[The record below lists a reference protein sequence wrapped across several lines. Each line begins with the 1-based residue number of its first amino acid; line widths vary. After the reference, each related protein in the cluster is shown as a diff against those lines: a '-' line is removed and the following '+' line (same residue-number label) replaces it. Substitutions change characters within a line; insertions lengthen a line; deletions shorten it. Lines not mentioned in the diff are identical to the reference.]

1 MGVIKRAVAL
11 IATLDTKGAE
21 AEYIRRRLEGLGLGV
36 VVIDVSMKGD
46 PKVSKPDVTSREVA
60 EAASMSIDRIR
71 AMHRH
76 EAVEAMALGLQ
87 RICSKLYESGRIA
100 GAIGIGG
107 ADGAI
112 VAGSGMRALPLGI
125 AKVLITPAMGLA
137 EPLAD
142 TKDLV
147 LYHSVADVTGLNAL
161 TRRIFDNA
169 ASALAGMM
177 KGSAG
182 ALEPRGLIGA
192 TMFGHTTPAV
202 MAAKEGL
209 ERKGYE
215 VAIFAPGFKSGKA
228 MEELLER
235 GAFKAILDMTVKDYG
250 DEMFGG
256 VHRESG
262 LRRLKLAAEMG
273 IPILLSPG
281 CANFI
286 ALRVEPGREFR
297 LPRRFKGRG
306 YVRFN
311 PAFVHVRASKEEME
325 KLGHAIAAILNRAKG
340 PAVVLFPLRGL
351 SMYDSPG
358 EGLHDPEGDRALL
371 GALRSRLAPSVRLVE
386 LDAHINDA
394 YVANA
399 AVEHLTSMLDRMR

>member
-1 MGVIKRAVAL
+1 MGLMKRAVAL

-36 VVIDVSMKGD
+36 VVIDVSMRGGPKG
-46 PKVSKPDVTSREVA
+46 SRPDVTSREVA

-76 EAVEAMALGLQ
+76 EAVEAMALGLR
-87 RICSKLYESGRIA
+87 RICSELYESGRIA

-112 VAGSGMRALPLGI
+112 VASSGMRALPFGI

-147 LYHSVADVTGLNAL
+147 LYHSVVDVTGINAL

-169 ASALAGMM
+169 ASALAGMVE
-177 KGSAG
+177 GGAG
-182 ALEPRGLIGA
+182 ALPTGGLIGA

-209 ERKGYE
+209 ERRGHE

-228 MEELLER
+228 MEELIER

-262 LRRLKLAAEMG
+262 LRRLELAAEMG

-286 ALRVEPGREFR
+286 ALRAEPGRRFR

-371 GALRSRLAPSVRLVE
+371 GALKGRLAPSVRLVE

-394 YVANA
+394 AVASA
-399 AVEHLTSMLDRMR
+399 AVEHLTSMLDRRR